1 MKRLDNIWFPDVST
15 ANPDG
20 LLAIGGDFEV
30 ERLKL
35 AYEMGIF
42 PWYDSPYIG
51 WYSPDPRMVL
61 FPKDFKV
68 AKSLARILRKQ
79 PFEITYDRAFT
90 EVMRN
95 CAQVKRAHESGT
107 WISARFID
115 AYTRFHELGYAHSVE
130 AWQSGKLVGGLYG
143 VSLGR
148 IFYGES
154 MFSLVSNASKAAFV
168 TLVNE
173 LTSIGFYLIDCQV
186 YSDYLASFGAYEIS
200 RTEFVCWLKKS
211 ALEPTLIGKWE
222 VGNLVALV
230 KAKN

>member
-1 MKRLDNIWFPDVST
+1 
-15 ANPDG
+15 
-20 LLAIGGDFEV
+20 
-30 ERLKL
+30 
-35 AYEMGIF
+35 
-42 PWYDSPYIG
+42 
-51 WYSPDPRMVL
+51 MVL

-173 LTSIGFYLIDCQV
+173 LTNIGFYLIDCQV

-200 RTEFVCWLKKS
+200 RTEFVWWLKKS